1 MNKEEVYAYLD
12 SKGIKYEVTEHKAVF
27 NMDEIESVQLPYP
40 SQDAKNLFVRDDKKR
55 NYYLISVKGNKRVDL
70 KEFRKQNNTRPL
82 SFASANDLVKI
93 LRLIPGSVT
102 PLGLLNDENRKVI
115 FYLDQDF
122 MGGQQV
128 IGVHPSENTAT
139 LWLNVDDLIHVIKEH
154 GNIVHVVKI

>member
-1 MNKEEVYAYLD
+1 M
-12 SKGIKYEVTEHKAVF
+12 
-27 NMDEIESVQLPYP
+27 
-40 SQDAKNLFVRDDKKR
+40 
-55 NYYLISVKGNKRVDL
+55 ISVKGNKRVDL

-82 SFASANDLVKI
+82 SFASANDLVNI
-93 LRLIPGSVT
+93 LRVTPGSVT

>member
-93 LRLIPGSVT
+93 LRVTPGSVT

>member
-82 SFASANDLVKI
+82 SFASANDLVNI
-93 LRLIPGSVT
+93 LRVTPGSVT

-128 IGVHPSENTAT
+128 IGVHPNENTAT

>member
-82 SFASANDLVKI
+82 SFASANDLVNI
-93 LRLIPGSVT
+93 LRVTPGSVT